1 MEINIQSICR
11 DHSQFVQHGNIRMI
25 STFSVLT
32 SFMQVL
38 IIIGGGG
45 AHVCVLGI
53 PVLDEMSTFH
63 DISFGLWEMNIA
75 SLMLLPGLKSF

>member
-1 MEINIQSICR
+1 MEINLQSICR
-11 DHSQFVQHGNIRMI
+11 DHSQFVQHGTIRMI
-25 STFSVLT
+25 ATFSVLT

-38 IIIGGGG
+38 IIIGGG

-63 DISFGLWEMNIA
+63 DISFGLWEMYIA
-75 SLMLLPGLKSF
+75 SLMSLPGVKNF